1 MSKNPVVAPA
11 ENRKLV
17 YKKVG
22 ENLYRHTPS
31 GNYYAL
37 LKRGGKQFRR
47 SLKTSDRALANR
59 RLADLRQKVGNLTL
73 SDEKNCSFGDVAE
86 AWLAGTCHALKPAS
100 IQRRQVCIKG
110 LTPYFKGVALRSV
123 TRQHCDQWLSKRGD
137 KLSPSSFAQELDTL
151 RIVLDYAVK
160 RGLLL
165 SNPAL
170 DIKRRKLVHAKI
182 TVPSR
187 EEFQRLVSSLRDE
200 NRTFGTQGKGEDA
213 ADLVELLAYS
223 GCRLAEATSMC
234 WADIN
239 FDRHRV
245 KVTGGEGGTK
255 NSEERTIPMTEALR
269 QLLERLHAKNQPKPS
284 DTVVKTKSAKRALQ
298 RACRKL
304 ELPQFTHHDFRHLF
318 ATTCI
323 ESSVDIPTVSR
334 WLGHKDGGAL
344 AMKTYGHLRDEHS
357 YSMIKRVT
365 FTETTADN
373 VMPLPASIKDG
384 TTNQ

>member
-1 MSKNPVVAPA
+1 MPKNPVVAPP
-11 ENRKLV
+11 EKRELV

-59 RLADLRQKVGNLTL
+59 RLADLRQKISNLTL
-73 SDEKNCSFGDVAE
+73 SDEKNCTFADVAKV
-86 AWLAGTCHALKPAS
+86 WLDGVRHALKPAS
-100 IQRRQVCIKG
+100 IQRREVCIKG
-110 LTPYFKGVALRSV
+110 LTPFFNGVALRSV
-123 TRQHCDQWLSKRGD
+123 NRHHCDNWLKKRGEA
-137 KLSPSSFAQELDTL
+137 LSPSSFAQELDTL
-151 RIVLDYAVK
+151 RIVLDHAVK

-165 SNPAL
+165 ANPAL

-187 EEFQRLVSSLRDE
+187 EEFQKLVAALRDE
-200 NRTFGTQGKGEDA
+200 DRTFGTQGKGEDA

-239 FDRHRV
+239 FEGQWI
-245 KVTGGEGGTK
+245 KVTGGDGGTK

-269 QLLERLHAKNQPKPS
+269 QLLERLQAKYQPKPN
-284 DTVVKTKSAKRALQ
+284 DT
-298 RACRKL
+298 
-304 ELPQFTHHDFRHLF
+304 
-318 ATTCI
+318 
-323 ESSVDIPTVSR
+323 
-334 WLGHKDGGAL
+334 AL
-344 AMKTYGHLRDEHS
+344 ALS
-357 YSMIKRVT
+357 
-365 FTETTADN
+365 
-373 VMPLPASIKDG
+373 
-384 TTNQ
+384 